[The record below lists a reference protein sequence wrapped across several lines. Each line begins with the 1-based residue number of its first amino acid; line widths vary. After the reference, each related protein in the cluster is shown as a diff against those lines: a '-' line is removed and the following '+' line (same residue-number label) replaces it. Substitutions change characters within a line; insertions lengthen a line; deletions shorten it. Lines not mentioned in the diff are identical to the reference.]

1 MTNIADRYKDMVAE
15 NQQLKAMYESA
26 VKERDYEH
34 DRFLTEQ
41 VKVYELEEKC
51 KRIIKKN
58 QKNSK
63 NVVKWQRYCQ
73 EAEDRLDDDMQ
84 DHDKKE
90 KEFREKNTELTLK
103 LADKKSSKK
112 QDKEILRLKQNQVA
126 YTHINKNQKDEIEKL
141 KKESEASNQDHLL
154 HVIKN
159 QKDEIW
165 QLKQESQASKQVHLL
180 HLKMIKD
187 LEKKLQQEIERKVSS
202 LCDRIVCE
210 DNIGHLIKKL
220 PQSNRGLVG
229 LKHSKK

>member
-103 LADKKSSKK
+103 LADKKSSQK
-112 QDKEILRLKQNQVA
+112 QDKEILRLKQNKVA
-126 YTHINKNQKDEIEKL
+126 YTHINQNQKDEIEKL
-141 KKESEASNQDHLL
+141 KQESE
-154 HVIKN
+154 
-159 QKDEIW
+159 
-165 QLKQESQASKQVHLL
+165 ASKQVHLL

>member
-103 LADKKSSKK
+103 LADKKSSQK
-112 QDKEILRLKQNQVA
+112 QDKEILRLKQNKVA

-141 KKESEASNQDHLL
+141 KQESE
-154 HVIKN
+154 
-159 QKDEIW
+159 
-165 QLKQESQASKQVHLL
+165 ASKQVHLL

-220 PQSNRGLVG
+220 PQDGWRSKLVSPKSNRGLVG

>member
-1 MTNIADRYKDMVAE
+1 MTDY
-15 NQQLKAMYESA
+15 KAMYESA
-26 VKERDYEH
+26 VKELDYEH

-63 NVVKWQRYCQ
+63 SVVKWQRHCQ

-90 KEFREKNTELTLK
+90 KHLLLKNTELTLN

-112 QDKEILRLKQNQVA
+112 QDREIKILKQNQVA
-126 YTHINKNQKDEIEKL
+126 YTFINQNQKDEIEKL
-141 KKESEASNQDHLL
+141 KKFKTEYLDLECEMSHEICNLKKESE
-154 HVIKN
+154 
-159 QKDEIW
+159 
-165 QLKQESQASKQVHLL
+165 ASKQVHLL
-180 HLKMIKD
+180 HVKMIKD

-210 DNIGHLIKKL
+210 DTIGHLIKKL
-220 PQSNRGLVG
+220 PQDGWRSKLVSP
-229 LKHSKK
+229 K